1 MFNEAQAMLKSIKA
15 NNSLRCKGV
24 VGFFRAGSV
33 GDDIQLYGEDG
44 EVIATLYGLRQQVC
58 TLSHDLFITLLQ
70 QSIHP
75 SAFWPEPVALLTVYQ
90 VTAVIL
96 LLKPKEER
104 RKLIKKKKLLGKSFY
119 LEIENLIDFTIS
131 F

>member
-1 MFNEAQAMLKSIKA
+1 MSLTGEEARKVFNEAQAMLKSIKA

-24 VGFFRAGSV
+24 VGFFRAASV

-70 QSIHP
+70 QSITPFSILARTSGTPDCLPGDCCH
-75 SAFWPEPVALLTVYQ
+75 LTIEAQ
-90 VTAVIL
+90 
-96 LLKPKEER
+96 R
-104 RKLIKKKKLLGKSFY
+104 RKKKANKEKRNY
-119 LEIENLIDFTIS
+119 WENLSI
-131 F
+131 